1 MEKAHKYR
9 HLIDN
14 SSKFSLADTAE
25 TERETIV
32 KVEDFSNS
40 GRFFNFSEDK
50 VKGNTDS
57 DKGNKRRL
65 HHS

>member
-1 MEKAHKYR
+1 MELAHKHR

-25 TERETIV
+25 TERDTIV
-32 KVEDFSNS
+32 KVQEDFS

-50 VKGNTDS
+50 VKGSTDS
-57 DKGNKRRL
+57 DKDNKQRL

>member
-32 KVEDFSNS
+32 IKLKIFRADFST
-40 GRFFNFSEDK
+40 FKTE
-50 VKGNTDS
+50 
-57 DKGNKRRL
+57 RRQ
-65 HHS
+65 SQMEY

>member
-32 KVEDFSNS
+32 KVEDFS
-40 GRFFNFSEDK
+40 GRFFSTFKTEQSQSQMEY
-50 VKGNTDS
+50 
-57 DKGNKRRL
+57 
-65 HHS
+65 